1 MKKDILKKQDELDKA
16 LKAKTISPEDFA
28 MRQSE
33 LKDELKAIDEAVA
46 EAVAEKDAYIKELEA
61 KLAQQNNL

>member
-1 MKKDILKKQDELDKA
+1 MHGERLERQKQKE
-16 LKAKTISPEDFA
+16 
-28 MRQSE
+28 
-33 LKDELKAIDEAVA
+33 ID